1 MSNPIGIAA
10 GFDKN
15 GEAVEGLNHLGFGFV
30 EIGSV
35 TPFYQAGNEK
45 PRVFRLEKDEAII
58 NRYGFNSDGH
68 EKVWHRL
75 QQLRTNRRFDGVIGV
90 NLGKN
95 KSSDNA
101 VNDYVEGLKLF
112 APVADYLV
120 INISSPNT
128 PGLRLMQQKDTL
140 KKLLAEVVST
150 NRSLDFPKPI
160 FLKLSPDLNDA
171 ELKDICAIIKKKECK
186 VDGLIISNTTT
197 NRSMVLHSQEQRE
210 EGGLSGRPLKEK
222 STKMIEDTFRLLDGK
237 CVIIGV
243 GGISSGRDVF
253 EKILAGASAVQIY
266 TSFVYQGPPIV
277 TNLKK
282 ELDELLKENGYKSVQ
297 EAVGKGVRRDKKSWF
312 SFI

>member
-1 MSNPIGIAA
+1 MRNPIGIAA

-15 GEAVEGLNHLGFGFV
+15 AEAVEGLDHLGFGFV

-35 TPFYQAGNEK
+35 TPFHQAGNER
-45 PRVFRLEKDEAII
+45 PRVFRLEPDEAII

-75 QQLRTNRRFDGVIGV
+75 QQLRTNRRYDGVIGV

-95 KSSDNA
+95 KSSEDA
-101 VNDYVEGLKLF
+101 VKDYVDGLKLF

-128 PGLRLMQQKDTL
+128 PGLRMMQQKDTL
-140 KKLLAEVVST
+140 KNLLTKVVET

-171 ELKDICAIIKKKECK
+171 ELKDICAIIKRRECK
-186 VDGLIISNTTT
+186 VDGLIVSNTTVD
-197 NRSMVLHSQEQRE
+197 RSMVLNSDQQTET
-210 EGGLSGRPLKEK
+210 GGLSGTPLKEK
-222 STKMIEDTFRLLDGK
+222 ATKMVEDVYKLTNGNV
-237 CVIIGV
+237 VIIGA
-243 GGISSGRDVF
+243 GGITTGQDAY

-266 TSFVYQGPPIV
+266 TSFVYQGPPVI
-277 TNLKK
+277 TSLKK
-282 ELDELLKENGYKSVQ
+282 ELDEILKQNGYASVH
-297 EAVGKGVRRDKKSWF
+297 EAVGKGVTKDKKSWF
-312 SFI
+312 SFF